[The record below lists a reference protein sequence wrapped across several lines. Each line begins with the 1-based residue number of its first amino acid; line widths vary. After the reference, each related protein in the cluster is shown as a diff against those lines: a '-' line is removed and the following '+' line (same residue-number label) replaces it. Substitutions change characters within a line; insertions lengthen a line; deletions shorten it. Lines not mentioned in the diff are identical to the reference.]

1 MALKPVV
8 SVSQHEAHALV
19 ELLVGSETL
28 RTTPEHPFLLGSGE
42 WKLAGQLEVGDEL
55 LRSDRVRMPVRQVIH
70 DTEHTTRV
78 YNFEVADW
86 HTYLVGYWLL
96 IVHNG
101 PCEDAIRWTVGA
113 HEELLKL
120 AVGLPLDSHHL
131 VQAEKMTSLLGK
143 LGQTFDHGKGIGIL
157 VPTVGHRTRD
167 VLKKIKCISRWNG
180 KKIDLS
186 AKPDLF

>member
-1 MALKPVV
+1 MAEDYCPIEAIRVGDLVWSWEEGRQNLALKPVV

-120 AVGLPLDSHHL
+120 AVGLPLEP
-131 VQAEKMTSLLGK
+131 V
-143 LGQTFDHGKGIGIL
+143 
-157 VPTVGHRTRD
+157 
-167 VLKKIKCISRWNG
+167 KIYK
-180 KKIDLS
+180 
-186 AKPDLF
+186 